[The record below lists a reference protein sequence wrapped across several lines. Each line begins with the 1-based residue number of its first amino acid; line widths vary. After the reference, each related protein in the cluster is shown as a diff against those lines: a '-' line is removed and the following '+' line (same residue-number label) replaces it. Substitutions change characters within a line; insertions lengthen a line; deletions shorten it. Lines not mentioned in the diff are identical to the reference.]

1 VVFQFPFSGEKHAMD
16 WDNVEMI
23 GVELDKAV
31 RLVTDAMW
39 NRKSNNV
46 NRDDGNNYQRAK
58 YGTR

>member
-1 VVFQFPFSGEKHAMD
+1 MD

-23 GVELDKAV
+23 GVESDKAV
-31 RLVTDAMW
+31 RLVREAMW